1 MPYRI
6 IVVDDEIQFLDY
18 IVSILPFEELD
29 LELVLKTTSPKEALK
44 MLRSADVHILLTD
57 VMMNEMSGARLAE
70 IIHEEKPQVNI
81 LALSSYDDYDYVRS
95 ILLSGAADYLLKH
108 RIDKISLT
116 KALKKI
122 IENINMEHFGQV
134 IPLHAAEEIKTAII
148 DEDNV
153 RLNSILTTMFASHKE
168 MQSRINLLDAL
179 TALLNQMKKSEYFV
193 DMFIIQRHHF
203 STLLERGDTSAFIKE
218 FISCIQKYALSGYYR
233 SDYSQIVA
241 GALDLIDTNWAMN
254 ISLKDAAEIL
264 GVNADYLSRQFS
276 KEEGSTFIEYL
287 NKIRV
292 YHAKIMLR
300 DGHTLKEVSY
310 ECGFKNYSYFLKVFK
325 KVMKMSPGEYTDK
338 WSMIR
343 IGHQK

>member
-1 MPYRI
+1 
-6 IVVDDEIQFLDY
+6 
-18 IVSILPFEELD
+18 
-29 LELVLKTTSPKEALK
+29 
-44 MLRSADVHILLTD
+44 
-57 VMMNEMSGARLAE
+57 
-70 IIHEEKPQVNI
+70 
-81 LALSSYDDYDYVRS
+81 
-95 ILLSGAADYLLKH
+95 
-108 RIDKISLT
+108 
-116 KALKKI
+116 
-122 IENINMEHFGQV
+122 MEHFGQV